1 MSCPILHNRA
11 LGAGEAV
18 PERYIDPTKYS
29 MISEVPV
36 DQRKAELVS
45 LIDQFTATDGIHTTA
60 VPRVTLIRA
69 ARPTEPLH
77 VIQGSAI
84 CIVAQGRKQV
94 MLGPR
99 VYTYD
104 SSTFIVSSVDVPV
117 VGQVIEASQDK
128 PYLCFVLSLDPA
140 MLSALMLEAGVA
152 GPTGAPS
159 PAFALSDV
167 TPELLDATNRLLW
180 LLASP
185 RDIPVLAPLAEREI
199 LYRLL
204 RDEANPKLREIALA
218 DSKLTQVNRAI
229 SWIKQNYREPLRI
242 EDVAQEARMSP
253 SALHAHFKAI
263 TTMSPLQYQKQL
275 RLQEARRLI
284 LAGAFD
290 AAAAGHRVG
299 YSSASQFSREYRRLF
314 GAPPARDIARLK
326 AMPPD
331 SFVTV

>member
-1 MSCPILHNRA
+1 M
-11 LGAGEAV
+11 
-18 PERYIDPTKYS
+18 
-29 MISEVPV
+29 
-36 DQRKAELVS
+36 
-45 LIDQFTATDGIHTTA
+45 
-60 VPRVTLIRA
+60 
-69 ARPTEPLH
+69 
-77 VIQGSAI
+77 
-84 CIVAQGRKQV
+84 
-94 MLGPR
+94 
-99 VYTYD
+99 
-104 SSTFIVSSVDVPV
+104 
-117 VGQVIEASQDK
+117 
-128 PYLCFVLSLDPA
+128 
-140 MLSALMLEAGVA
+140 
-152 GPTGAPS
+152 
-159 PAFALSDV
+159 
-167 TPELLDATNRLLW
+167 TPELLDATNRLLR

-314 GAPPARDIARLK
+314 GAPPARGSKPCRRTASSRFSFSGLFRRLACLDK
-326 AMPPD
+326 LPRQCRDVNGSVCQSAGRIGAWI
-331 SFVTV
+331 